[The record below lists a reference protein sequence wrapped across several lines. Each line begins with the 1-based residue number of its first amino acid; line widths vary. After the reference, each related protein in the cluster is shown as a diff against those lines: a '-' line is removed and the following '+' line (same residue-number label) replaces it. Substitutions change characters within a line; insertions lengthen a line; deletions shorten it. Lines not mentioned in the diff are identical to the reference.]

1 MMHIEIISKDPLEI
15 ALRESF
21 KTSPTCELIEQTLGN
36 TALNNVKNHLE
47 ANVDVANPW
56 ALKWFAS
63 SDECSLIN

>member
-1 MMHIEIISKDPLEI
+1 MTHIGTISENS
-15 ALRESF
+15 LR
-21 KTSPTCELIEQTLGN
+21 TGVLQNCTNVLGRTFGK